1 MSTPIRRRSRVPKEH
16 PVHRHFIL
24 SALTALV
31 LAAGCGAS
39 DPGAFESPEAAT
51 QALLDALERDDRPGL
66 LDLFGQEFEQQLIT
80 SDWDADY
87 EARMELVEAWKEV
100 VELRTLPDGAREL
113 ILGSEEWPFP
123 ILLVQDAEGS
133 WRFDTAE
140 GIEELID
147 RRIGSNELT
156 AIAIARD
163 YVDAQIE
170 YAQQDRNGS
179 GLLEYAQR
187 LGSTPGQRD
196 GLYWTPEP
204 GEPESPFGP
213 LVRGAESYFQSKER
227 GDPIQG
233 YFFKIL
239 TRQGENP
246 PGGAYDYVIDGRM
259 IAGFALV
266 VWPEK
271 YGESGIKTFVV
282 SHQGKVLE
290 KNLGAFSG
298 MNAYDPDDSWS
309 LAED

>member
-1 MSTPIRRRSRVPKEH
+1 M
-16 PVHRHFIL
+16 HRHFIVIAL
-24 SALTALV
+24 AALALTA
-31 LAAGCGAS
+31 GCSPS

-51 QALLDALERDDRPGL
+51 QALLGAIERDDPRALVDILGH
-66 LDLFGQEFEQQLIT
+66 EFEPQLIT
-80 SDWDADY
+80 SDWDAEH
-87 EARMELVEAWKEV
+87 EARIELVQAWQEAI
-100 VELRTLPDGAREL
+100 ELHTLPDGAVEL
-113 ILGSEEWPFP
+113 ILGSEQWPMP
-123 ILLVQDAEGS
+123 ILLVQDAEGI

-156 AIAIARD
+156 AIAIAYD
-163 YVDAQIE
+163 YVDAQID
-170 YAQQDRNGS
+170 YAREDRIGD

-187 LGSTPGQRD
+187 LASTSGQRD
-196 GLYWTPEP
+196 GLYWTVEP

-213 LVRGAESYFQSKER
+213 LVRGAESYFQHKER

-259 IAGFALV
+259 ISGFALV
-266 VWPEK
+266 AWPEK
-271 YGESGIKTFVV
+271 YGESGVKTFVV

-290 KNLGAFSG
+290 KDLGAFSG